1 MTKEIVTL
9 IVCILCTAIYIKCVF
24 DEKNKRGKTDKNI
37 YLLCAA
43 VWGLGAIII
52 TIKIILIIVGI
63 I

>member
-9 IVCILCTAIYIKCVF
+9 IVCILCAATYVKCVF
-24 DEKNKRGKTDKNI
+24 DEKKKKGKTDKNI

-52 TIKIILIIVGI
+52 TIKLILLIVGI